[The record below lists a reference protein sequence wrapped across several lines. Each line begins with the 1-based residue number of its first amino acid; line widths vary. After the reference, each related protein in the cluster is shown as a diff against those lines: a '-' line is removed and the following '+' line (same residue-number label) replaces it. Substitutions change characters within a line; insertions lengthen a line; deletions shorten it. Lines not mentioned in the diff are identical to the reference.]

1 MALRLRRGTTAEL
14 ATLTPSEGE
23 LLYDTTTKSLYIG
36 DGSTVGGKLLASG
49 GTILEDIVLNGN
61 DITGTGNID
70 ITGDIEVAG
79 SIHATGNIT
88 ADGDITLGAGGNDTV
103 SFDAKVN
110 SDIIPETSAII
121 DLGSDSNRWTNVYA
135 LTVDANTLNGNTFGY
150 HTGDVQGSVF
160 ADTTSPGNDST
171 PLVDAVAGKIV
182 GPVETTTVSA
192 SSGITGNLTGN
203 VLGNVQGDVVG
214 NVQGNVT
221 GVFVGELRSS
231 SGVVVGNTGDE
242 DYAEIRANIAGDLY
256 GSVFADTTG
265 VGAGSVTL
273 IDGTEGTINLNGT
286 INDGIVPLVDAQY
299 DVGSRAANFKDMFL
313 SDRVYFGNF
322 FDIQISEDSANIVDP
337 VISFKGGSANRQPV
351 STTISGNLTGTVT
364 SFQVADARGIRPGA
378 IFGIPGVTERI
389 VDTVNVGTGAVT
401 VTEGF
406 TASGSTDGLIVTFFN
421 PPEYT
426 ATYKFEAPLTA
437 EGIPGDR
444 KGMIYADSTH
454 IYVCVSDYTGISD
467 IWVRSSAGTW

>member
-14 ATLTPSEGE
+14 ALLTPLNGE
-23 LLYDTTTKSLYIG
+23 LVYDVSTKSLYIG
-36 DGSTVGGKLLASG
+36 DGTTVGGKLLASG

-61 DITGTGNID
+61 DITGTGDID
-70 ITGDIEVAG
+70 ITGDIEVSG

-103 SFDAKVN
+103 SFDAKIDTN
-110 SDIIPETSAII
+110 LIPETSANV
-121 DLGSDSNRWTNVYA
+121 DLGSDSNRWINVYA

-150 HTGDVQGSVF
+150 HTGDVEGSVF
-160 ADTTSPGNDST
+160 ADNST
-171 PLVDAVAGKIV
+171 MLVDGVAGKITGV
-182 GPVETTTVSA
+182 VETTTVTASA
-192 SSGITGNLTGN
+192 GLFGELTGN
-203 VLGNVQGDVVG
+203 VFGNVQGDVVG

-221 GVFVGELRSS
+221 GVFVGELRST
-231 SGVVVGNTGDE
+231 SGVVVGNTGNE
-242 DYAEIRANIAGDLY
+242 DFAEIRANVAGDLY

-265 VGAGSVTL
+265 VGAGSITL
-273 IDGTEGTINLNGT
+273 IDGTEGTINLNST
-286 INDGIVPLVDAQY
+286 INDSIVPLVDAQY
-299 DVGSRAANFKDMFL
+299 DVGSRDANFKDVFL
-313 SDRVYFGNF
+313 SDRVYFANF
-322 FDIQISEDSANIVDP
+322 LDIQLSEDSANGVAP
-337 VISFKGGSANRQPV
+337 VVSFKGGSANRIPV

-364 SFQVADARGIRPGA
+364 GFQVADARGIRPGA
-378 IFGIPGVTERI
+378 IFGILGVTERT

-437 EGIPGDR
+437 GGIPGDR

-454 IYVCVSDYTGISD
+454 IYVCVSDYTGVSD
-467 IWVRSSAGTW
+467 IWVRASAGTW